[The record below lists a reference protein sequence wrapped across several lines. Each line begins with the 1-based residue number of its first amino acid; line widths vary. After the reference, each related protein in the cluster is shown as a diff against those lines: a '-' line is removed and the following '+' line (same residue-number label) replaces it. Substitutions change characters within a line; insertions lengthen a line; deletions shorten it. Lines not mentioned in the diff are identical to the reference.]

1 MQRNAAWKCLNLIE
15 ECRIEAKKWESEW
28 LLKHCRFSLL
38 LQYISH
44 DCNDPTEDLHLCDIL
59 WVESCQPEAAIN
71 SHEELMADRTVCTFP
86 CTHTHTHYRGTSNL
100 ENKNIKKTFYFIS
113 RDNNF
118 LIFWASEE
126 QIIYLLTVSNFLVF
140 LLFILR
146 RGWADC
152 LAGCLALQDGTSSP
166 M

>member
-1 MQRNAAWKCLNLIE
+1 M
-15 ECRIEAKKWESEW
+15 
-28 LLKHCRFSLL
+28 
-38 LQYISH
+38 
-44 DCNDPTEDLHLCDIL
+44 
-59 WVESCQPEAAIN
+59 
-71 SHEELMADRTVCTFP
+71 
-86 CTHTHTHYRGTSNL
+86 

-166 M
+166 MSEPQINSIFGSLIRALHARR